1 MSYTPKTINEVI
13 TDGLN
18 RTTFLPAIQREY
30 VWDYYQIAKL
40 FDSLMQKYPIGSML
54 FLKVREEDK
63 DQWPAY
69 RFFCDFDAEAPHNQ
83 TDSLSGVNQ
92 DIHLVL
98 DGQQRLTSLYIGLK
112 GTYRYSHYRWRKTK
126 LYLNVLNPRGKTENP
141 EELAYEFAFR
151 ESAEVDEERAT
162 LQYWYLVGDI
172 LNHSTA
178 SKARRNISDLLTNRG
193 VPKEQI
199 EIAEELVE
207 ELHNRIFTERLLSY
221 YEERDSDPNRVVEIF
236 VRANTGG
243 KKLEYSDILLSMVTS
258 RWKMNA
264 RDQIHEFTDDL
275 NSTGYALG
283 KDFVLKGALYLTEGL
298 PIRYELKNFSPSNLA
313 KIEDNWEEIKRDL
326 SDAVRLVHRYGFN
339 NKNLT
344 ASLILLPVA
353 FYLRRIRRE
362 LKDRHFVDSTDADDS
377 RCHAAIQ
384 KWIAVM
390 LLKNVFASASDR
402 ILRQMQDAIAS
413 SPLNP
418 IAFPFAAINAALGID
433 GAFTDTEINNLLET
447 QYASKYSYLIL
458 SLLYPSRDWRDRKF
472 EEDHVFPKSQF
483 SPARLAQRGY
493 STDLISSYRQSFNTV
508 VNLEL
513 LDGIENREKGAMEF
527 DAWFQARDLNFKE
540 RHAIPEMDVYSFDSF
555 LEFVAKRRLTL
566 FDTLKNLALP

>member
-54 FLKVREEDK
+54 FLKIREEDK

-69 RFFCDFDAEAPHNQ
+69 RFFCDFDGENPHNQ
-83 TDSLSGVNQ
+83 TDTLSGVNQ

-126 LYLNVLNPRGKTENP
+126 LYLNVLNPKGKTENP

-151 ESAEVDEERAT
+151 ESADMDEKREAP
-162 LQYWYLVGDI
+162 QYWYLVGDI

-178 SKARRNISDLLTNRG
+178 SKARRNIADLLKKRG
-193 VPKEQI
+193 APEEQI

-221 YEERDSDPNRVVEIF
+221 YEEKDADPNRVVEIF

-258 RWKMNA
+258 RWKTNA

-275 NSTGYALG
+275 NSTGYTLG

-298 PIRYELKNFSPSNLA
+298 PIRYELKNFSPTNLE
-313 KIEDNWEEIKRDL
+313 KMENNWEEIKRDL
-326 SDAVRLVHRYGFN
+326 NDAVRLVHRFGFN

-353 FYLRRIRRE
+353 FYLRRLRRE
-362 LKDRHFVDSTDADDS
+362 LGEKHFVDSTAADDS
-377 RCHAAIQ
+377 RCQAAIQ
-384 KWIAVM
+384 RWIAIM

-413 SPLNP
+413 CQLSP
-418 IAFPFAAINAALGID
+418 IAFPSVAINAALGID
-433 GAFTDTEINNLLET
+433 GALSDIEINNLLET

-458 SLLYPSRDWRDRKF
+458 SLLYPSRDWRDRTF

-483 SPARLAQRGY
+483 SAARLAQRGY
-493 STDLISSYRQSFNTV
+493 STDVISSYRQSFNTI

-513 LDGIENREKGAMEF
+513 LDNVENREKGAMEF
-527 DAWFQARDLNFKE
+527 DDWFQTRDVNFKA
-540 RHAIPEMDVYSFDSF
+540 RHAIPEMDAYSFSNF
-555 LEFVAKRRLTL
+555 LEFVAKRRSAL
-566 FDTLKNLALP
+566 FYTLKNLALT